1 MEKNKLNYM
10 VKSTGIKKR
19 TAIFISGN
27 GSNMKNLIKF
37 SKIKSSPIMVDL
49 VISSNK
55 KSNAIQYLKK
65 NKINFKVFNFK
76 QKNKDERKISY
87 ILKKRNTQLI
97 CLAGFMKILSGSFI
111 KKFNGKILNIHPSL
125 LPKYKGLNTH
135 ERAIINREK
144 FSGCTVHFVNS
155 KLDSGKIII
164 QKKVRINKKD
174 DPKSLSK
181 KILKQEHLLYPK
193 ALKKI
198 LSKT

>member
-37 SKIKSSPIMVDL
+37 SKIKSSPIKVDL

-76 QKNKDERKISY
+76 QKNKDERKISD
-87 ILKKRNTQLI
+87 ILKKRETQLI

-111 KKFNGKILNIHPSL
+111 KKFKGKILNIHPSL

-164 QKKVRINKKD
+164 QKKVKINKKD

>member
-1 MEKNKLNYM
+1 M
-10 VKSTGIKKR
+10 VKLVGNKKVR
-19 TAIFISGN
+19 TVIFISGN

-76 QKNKDERKISY
+76 QKNKDERKISN